1 MDKAVLRAKAF
12 LSRAADSDD
21 PAQKLLCLYDGFV
34 SLFGPSE
41 ACRRAAAEAFV
52 DFRMLQRMVD
62 GCMADGDSDNGR
74 SGGYL
79 APTPEMTSALEKAL
93 ARLVSVGELRG

>member
-1 MDKAVLRAKAF
+1 MDRAVLRAKAF
-12 LSRAADSDD
+12 LSRAVESGD
-21 PAQKLLCLYDGFV
+21 PQQKLLCLYDGFV

-52 DFRMLQRMVD
+52 DFRMLQRMID

-74 SGGYL
+74 TGGYL
-79 APTPEMTSALEKAL
+79 SPTPEMISALEKAL
-93 ARLVSVGELRG
+93 TRLVSVGEKRG

>member
-1 MDKAVLRAKAF
+1 MDRAVLRAKAF
-12 LSRAADSDD
+12 LSRAVESGD
-21 PAQKLLCLYDGFV
+21 PQQKLLCLYDGFV

-62 GCMADGDSDNGR
+62 GCMADGDSDSGR
-74 SGGYL
+74 TGGYL
-79 APTPEMTSALEKAL
+79 SPTPEMISALEKAL
-93 ARLVSVGELRG
+93 TRLVSVGEKRG

>member
-1 MDKAVLRAKAF
+1 MDENLQRAKAF
-12 LSRAADSDD
+12 YSRASQSTDLSHR
-21 PAQKLLCLYDGFV
+21 LLCLYDGFV
-34 SLFGPSE
+34 SLYGPAD

-52 DFRMLQRMVD
+52 DFRMLHRMID

-79 APTPEMTSALEKAL
+79 APTKEMVEALETAL
-93 ARLVSVGELRG
+93 GRIISVGERE

>member
-12 LSRAADSDD
+12 LTRAAESDD
-21 PAQKLLCLYDGFV
+21 PEQKLLCLYDGFV
-34 SLFGPSE
+34 SLFGPAE

-62 GCMADGDSDNGR
+62 GCMADGDSDNGKAD
-74 SGGYL
+74 GYL
-79 APTPEMTSALEKAL
+79 APTPEMISALEKAL
-93 ARLVSVGELRG
+93 ARLVSVGEMRG

>member
-1 MDKAVLRAKAF
+1 MDRSVLRAKAF
-12 LSRAADSDD
+12 LSRAAASDD
-21 PAQKLLCLYDGFV
+21 PGQKLLCLYDGFV

-62 GCMADGDSDNGR
+62 GCVADGDSDNGR
-74 SGGYL
+74 TGGYL
-79 APTPEMTSALEKAL
+79 APTPEMIAALEKAL
-93 ARLVSVGELRG
+93 ARLVAVGENRG

>member
-1 MDKAVLRAKAF
+1 MDRAVLRAKAF
-12 LSRAADSDD
+12 LSRAVESGD
-21 PAQKLLCLYDGFV
+21 PQQKLLCLYDGFV

-74 SGGYL
+74 TGGYL
-79 APTPEMTSALEKAL
+79 SPTPEMISALEKAL
-93 ARLVSVGELRG
+93 ARLVSVGEKRG

>member
-1 MDKAVLRAKAF
+1 MDRAVLRAKAF
-12 LSRAADSDD
+12 LSRAVESGD
-21 PAQKLLCLYDGFV
+21 PQQKLLCLYDGFV

-62 GCMADGDSDNGR
+62 GCMADGDSDNGKAD
-74 SGGYL
+74 GYL
-79 APTPEMTSALEKAL
+79 APTPEMISALEKAL
-93 ARLVSVGELRG
+93 ARLVSVGEMRG

>member
-1 MDKAVLRAKAF
+1 MDRAVLRAKAF
-12 LSRAADSDD
+12 LSRAAASDD
-21 PAQKLLCLYDGFV
+21 PEQKLLCLYDGFV

-41 ACRRAAAEAFV
+41 ACRRASAEAFV

-74 SGGYL
+74 AGGYL
-79 APTPEMTSALEKAL
+79 APTPEMICALEKAL
-93 ARLVSVGELRG
+93 ARLVSVGEIKG

>member
-12 LSRAADSDD
+12 LSRAAASED
-21 PAQKLLCLYDGFV
+21 PEQKMLCLYDGFV
-34 SLFGPSE
+34 SLYGPSE

-62 GCMADGDSDNGR
+62 GCLADGDSDNGR
-74 SGGYL
+74 TGGHL
-79 APTPEMTSALEKAL
+79 PPSPEMTAALEKAL
-93 ARLVSVGELRG
+93 TRLVAVGEMRG